1 MKSKR
6 ILDKQLS
13 EILNEMGIY
22 LIFLFFLYFVSFTNL
37 SSSSFTYNQ
46 LFVSTFVENQSP
58 DEIGLNNETFKQK
71 IWINRNVKPFL
82 KDSNY

>member
-37 SSSSFTYNQ
+37 SSSSFNYNQ
-46 LFVSTFVENQSP
+46 LFVNTFVENQGP
-58 DEIGLNNETFKQK
+58 NEKGLNNVTLAQNFKQK
-71 IWINRNVKPFL
+71 V
-82 KDSNY
+82 